1 MFWHQTRRRLRAMA
15 MIGVT
20 ATVAFAAVVTAAPA
34 HAAGPYTVNST
45 VDLHDADPADGA
57 CDTGNVLASGQAE
70 CTLRAAVEQ
79 ANADGVFTQLV
90 VPSGTHQLTLDEIE
104 ITTDLYLLGGRN
116 VVIDGNDQDRIFNIN
131 DPVVVT
137 IENVTMQHGRG
148 GNGGAV
154 RNRHGDLTLVKV
166 VLQENRA
173 LGPGSL
179 NKGGAVYNAATLAI
193 INSHLEAN
201 EALGSGGAIWSN
213 GTLGLSGTSVLSN
226 VGQAGGGVANN
237 GGGAWIVDSIIS
249 ANRATG
255 IAGSGGGIANT
266 AGAKMRIESSYVSLN
281 VSEQYEGGGI
291 RNMGVLSVQD
301 TTISHND
308 AALSG
313 GGVYNTGAFEVA
325 YSTFSRNDAGGVGGA
340 VALSN
345 AAGTVSRLTATN
357 TTFSTNRARRGGA
370 IATQRGGTVVT
381 LLHVTIADNQAGVWG
396 EWGEDS
402 AAIWAATDSIVDYRN
417 TILAEA
423 AGAAVCGGNATA
435 LISSGHN
442 LATDSTC
449 NLTALGDQPATNPML
464 DPLASNGGFTQTHAL
479 QTASPAVD
487 AAMTVSPQVFRD
499 QRHLVRLGSRPDVG
513 AYEITRK
520 IIFQD
525 DPHFEVDTQSHPE
538 DEDQQDKPAD
548 RDDPK
553 VEADLHQDM
562 PPIQDAQTEDGVQ
575 YHPPVPTPAGD
586 QGAYS
591 TFSRN
596 DAGGVGGA
604 GTLSNKDQQDK
615 PVDRQDLLGGSRR
628 GTGEDN

>member
-1 MFWHQTRRRLRAMA
+1 MV
-15 MIGVT
+15 GVT

-45 VDLHDADPADGA
+45 ADLHDADPADGA
-57 CDTGNVLASGQAE
+57 CDTGNVVANGQAE

-79 ANADGVFTQLV
+79 ANVDGVFTQLV
-90 VPSGTHQLTLDEIE
+90 VPSGTHLLTLDEIE
-104 ITTDLYLLGGRN
+104 IKTDLHLLGVRN

-173 LGPGSL
+173 LGSGSL

-201 EALGSGGAIWSN
+201 EALGSGGAIWSM
-213 GTLGLSGTSVLSN
+213 GKLDLSGTSVLRN
-226 VGQAGGGVANN
+226 VGQTGGGVVNN
-237 GGGAWIVDSIIS
+237 GGEAWIVDSIVS

-255 IAGSGGGIANT
+255 IAGYGGGIANT
-266 AGAKMRIESSYVSLN
+266 TGAEMRIESSYVSLN

-291 RNMGVLSVQD
+291 RNMGVLSIQD

-345 AAGTVSRLTATN
+345 AVSTVSRLTATN
-357 TTFSTNRARRGGA
+357 TTFSTNRATRGGA
-370 IATQRGGTVVT
+370 IATQRGSTVVT
-381 LLHVTIADNQAGVWG
+381 LLHVTIADNQA
-396 EWGEDS
+396 EDG
-402 AAIWAATDSIVDYRN
+402 AAIWAATDSIVHYRN
-417 TILAEA
+417 TILAAA

-449 NLTALGDQPATNPML
+449 NLTVLGDQPTTNPML
-464 DPLASNGGFTQTHAL
+464 DPLASNGGLTQTHAL

-487 AAMTVSPQVFRD
+487 AAMAVSPPVFRD
-499 QRHLVRLGSRPDVG
+499 QRHFVRLGSRPDVG

-520 IIFQD
+520 IIIEFND
-525 DPHFEVDTQSHPE
+525 RWLDEDTQSQPE
-538 DEDQQDKPAD
+538 DEDQQDKPTD
-548 RDDPK
+548 PDDPK
-553 VEADLHQDM
+553 AEADSDNGE
-562 PPIQDAQTEDGVQ
+562 A
-575 YHPPVPTPAGD
+575 
-586 QGAYS
+586 
-591 TFSRN
+591 
-596 DAGGVGGA
+596 
-604 GTLSNKDQQDK
+604 KDQQDK
-615 PVDRQDLLGGSRR
+615 PTDPDDPKAEADSDNGEAKDQQDKPADPDDPKAEADG